1 MPAGWEQRPF
11 GLFCFP
17 AELDE
22 LVSEQNPQNSM
33 KESLIWLVT
42 IEHQKIVL
50 RRMKIFKNL
59 LLLKPLK
66 NVGKK
71 SPLLPI
77 MSSFPFSLQSSFL
90 PHPTLGHNKNR
101 TIQLKARESL

>member
-11 GLFCFP
+11 GLFCLP

-66 NVGKK
+66 NVGKNLH
-71 SPLLPI
+71 PLPPI
-77 MSSFPFSLQSSFL
+77 MSSFPFSL
-90 PHPTLGHNKNR
+90 
-101 TIQLKARESL
+101 